1 MLSPWINEDFGQL
14 YMATEISFDE
24 AKSIWLSAAGKN
36 TGGIIEWF
44 KPPFTTRWTLD
55 FIWAK
60 EVGEMRFI
68 GGEHG
73 NRYDALTGG
82 TYSVK
87 DAAAAEDYEPNF
99 KWIPSWHI
107 IAIRDPENKRLAI
120 LDGNSRALQLYT
132 SLKNEH
138 ISPEEEI
145 KIVIGDL
152 NVLIVR
158 IAKAAS
164 SLWK

>member
-1 MLSPWINEDFGQL
+1 MLSPWINEDFGEL
-14 YMATEISFDE
+14 YMATAISYDE
-24 AKSIWLSAAGKN
+24 AKTIWLSAAGKN

-44 KPPFTTRWTLD
+44 KLPFTAQWTLD
-55 FIWAK
+55 FIRAK

-87 DAAAAEDYEPNF
+87 DAATAEDYEPNF
-99 KWIPSWHI
+99 KWVPSWHI
-107 IAIRDPENKRLAI
+107 IAIRDSENKRLAI

-132 SLKNEH
+132 SVKNGH

-145 KIVIGDL
+145 KIVVGDL

-164 SLWK
+164 ALWK